1 MACKWPDPAL
11 GSLVP
16 LMIVSVGGVVV
27 AALQRIGDEPEP
39 LTCAVAVVKR
49 VDCEPKSSVPQVAP
63 ATGALPL
70 IEQAPARVI
79 VALMT
84 PFTLT
89 ACVGIDTPEYA
100 QHTQNTRQH
109 GRLQEFDFHDPDPFQ
124 S

>member
-1 MACKWPDPAL
+1 M
-11 GSLVP
+11 
-16 LMIVSVGGVVV
+16 V
-27 AALQRIGDEPEP
+27 AHCSEIGDEPEP

-89 ACVGIDTPEYA
+89 ACVGIDT
-100 QHTQNTRQH
+100 QNMPNIPKTPVST
-109 GRLQEFDFHDPDPFQ
+109 EDFRNLIFMIRIL
-124 S
+124 SRVE